1 MPEFSIVIPLYNEER
16 RLPKT
21 AGQIFDFFRTQNR
34 PVEIIFV
41 NDGSKDRT
49 VEILEEYK
57 KAHEF
62 RVVSYDENRGKGYA
76 VKQGALAA
84 QGDWVI
90 FFDIDLATPLE
101 EFNRLLEARRPED
114 KIIIGSRRLENSQ
127 INKSESNIRTF
138 LGHGFTKISNILVPG
153 IKDFTCGFKCFS
165 REAALKY
172 CRAKGLNIRQSLA
185 DKIDY
190 PDETFDVVFALDV
203 LEHLEND
210 EAAIKEINRILKTG
224 GIFIAT
230 VPAHKF
236 LWSYHDESL
245 HHKRR
250 YAKKEFEDLLGKQF
264 KVSVVSWI
272 HACIFLPTLIMR
284 GAKKFFG
291 KNTGGSDVKE
301 INRFVNGV
309 GKLCYAPELA
319 CFKFFGGLPFGV
331 SLIGVAVK
339 K

>member
-1 MPEFSIVIPLYNEER
+1 METREYELMDKIEHAHFWFVAKRKFLSIVLDKYLPQGGRMLDVGCGTGAVMEFLKSRGEIEGVDMSEE
-16 RLPKT
+16 
-21 AGQIFDFFRTQNR
+21 
-34 PVEIIFV
+34 
-41 NDGSKDRT
+41 
-49 VEILEEYK
+49 
-57 KAHEF
+57 
-62 RVVSYDENRGKGYA
+62 
-76 VKQGALAA
+76 
-84 QGDWVI
+84 
-90 FFDIDLATPLE
+90 
-101 EFNRLLEARRPED
+101 
-114 KIIIGSRRLENSQ
+114 
-127 INKSESNIRTF
+127 
-138 LGHGFTKISNILVPG
+138 
-153 IKDFTCGFKCFS
+153 
-165 REAALKY
+165 ALKY
-172 CRAKGLNIRQSLA
+172 CRAKSLNVRHGLA

-190 PDETFDVVFALDV
+190 PDETFDVVLALDV
-203 LEHLEND
+203 LEHLDND
-210 EAAIKEINRILKTG
+210 GAAINEIHRILKTG

-264 KVSVVSWI
+264 KVSLVSWI

-301 INRFVNGV
+301 INNFVNRV

-319 CFKFFGGLPFGV
+319 YFKFFGGLPFGV